1 MIWFVMVAVQN
12 LFWGIVAVFAGGMAD
27 RFGNVK
33 VIIGGTLLY
42 ALGQFAM
49 VPLAHSGTT
58 GKKTCRGSYLTTR
71 SSSYAD
77 SFIFA
82 LGSSTC
88 SRLVKGISESK
99 VPGTVFPLSAKR
111 QETFR
116 KNLTSWVMKR
126 YNPP

>member
-12 LFWGIVAVFAGGMAD
+12 LFWGIVAVFAGGM
-27 RFGNVK
+27 
-33 VIIGGTLLY
+33 
-42 ALGQFAM
+42 
-49 VPLAHSGTT
+49 
-58 GKKTCRGSYLTTR
+58 
-71 SSSYAD
+71 AD